1 MKISTIIIML
11 PLLLLKF
18 NLSAQT
24 KADSI
29 AIEKACRDYV
39 EGWLT
44 GDLDRIAQGVSP
56 ELLKRTIGSDTE
68 GSSYTSN
75 MSASLL
81 KISAKGNKGGTK
93 MKDLEPD
100 KEFKLDV
107 YIYDITG
114 NYALVNAVN
123 TKYGF
128 FDYCQLAKFNN
139 EWKIFNV
146 MWDDLPD
153 GK

>member
-11 PLLLLKF
+11 PLLLLQF

-29 AIEKACRDYV
+29 AIKKACRDYV

-56 ELLKRTIGSDTE
+56 ELIKRTIGRDKE
-68 GSSYTSN
+68 GSSFTSN

-146 MWDDLPD
+146 MWDDLPVE
-153 GK
+153 K

>member
-1 MKISTIIIML
+1 MKISTIITLL
-11 PLLLLKF
+11 PLLLLQF

-29 AIEKACRDYV
+29 AIDKACRDYI

-44 GDLDRIAQGVSP
+44 GDLDRISKGVSP
-56 ELLKRTIGSDTE
+56 ELIKRTIGRDKE
-68 GSSYTSN
+68 DSSFTSN

-81 KISAKGNKGGTK
+81 KISAKRNKDGTK

-100 KEFKLDV
+100 KDFKLDV
-107 YIYDITG
+107 HIYDITG
-114 NYALVNAVN
+114 NYALVNAIN

>member
-1 MKISTIIIML
+1 MKISTIIILL
-11 PLLLLKF
+11 PLLLLQF

-29 AIEKACRDYV
+29 AIDTACRDYV

-56 ELLKRTIGSDTE
+56 ELIKRTIGRGKE
-68 GSSYTSN
+68 GSSFTSN

-81 KISAKGNKGGTK
+81 KISAKRNKGGTK

-114 NYALVNAVN
+114 NYALAKVIN

-128 FDYCQLAKFNN
+128 FDYCQLAKFKN

-146 MWDDLPD
+146 MWDNIPD